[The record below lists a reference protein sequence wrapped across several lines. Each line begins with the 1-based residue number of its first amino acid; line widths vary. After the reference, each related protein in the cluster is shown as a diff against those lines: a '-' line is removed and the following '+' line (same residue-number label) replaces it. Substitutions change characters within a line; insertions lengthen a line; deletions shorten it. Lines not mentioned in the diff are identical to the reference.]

1 MNPVSPWLA
10 ALAEQCLSFYLGRNS
25 QDGIE
30 VEDLEGCLSFSMR
43 GLVMSAIIDKWGQ
56 GDGDRATLTDSKNQI
71 DAIFSRDSLNEHEAS
86 SPCPP
91 TIKEG
96 PKKQLIEL
104 LDVRLALMYST
115 NSPEIELRVNRFRI
129 RWNQVTKG
137 EPPKP
142 KLKKTPAIKVL
153 LKEACQKTQKSSLD
167 ARPNG
172 QEDIALAEPSIS
184 QFDQPASPDSQFE
197 SMGSQFFSQ
206 VLSNTIHDAQRD
218 HYKRSHVSLNKDA
231 ILGLLRPSAGL
242 IHTRTET
249 PSLPLGSSNSTQS
262 ALPDGKTP
270 IESGEHPSYRP
281 SSTLAEAECPDT
293 PDSNAPRPNTSQDI
307 VGPAVIERQSA
318 SSSIDLVDRDET
330 VNREEQKKDDVLKK
344 RQRDSTDAPSL
355 TSRDG
360 TDSQRLRKPGITSSS
375 NKRQRTDTGE
385 MTQVDLN
392 ETKEI
397 RNEPGPEPVLSELLN
412 LPTHQLLPDPWDG
425 MTKIPTSDVHIPK
438 EQADLFEPLVWIQQ
452 GSGESTPLC
461 HVPPRLLTRWN
472 DIAQK
477 RKLLAKEDQRGGNPT
492 PTSQD
497 INRSGSVAESETG
510 SQRSEPLSP
519 WPDSPERH
527 PGKILPPNTPPPSK
541 SRNIREGATPS
552 GTQSS
557 AYQTAEDGDVDM
569 VNESRATSQPAP
581 EVVPSRSILD
591 VVAQRASQYPEDSTM
606 ILKEAESRS
615 QNPGDAP
622 SQEHNHSDPSIEIEE
637 QTPNPIQEPRD
648 GRRSECPPAAPESHQ
663 PESSGDESDETDMET
678 SVPCALGASI
688 PPSSQPEQQVDSS
701 GNSSGLSLPRSIRK
715 SVQVVEMPAVQMTP
729 SHREKQGNKTVNP
742 EHSSSQQPSSQ
753 AAKTSSQSRILATY
767 RSQESNTQSDPS
779 QEALNPSLPVEDES
793 LRVDVLGTQT
803 QTSSSHPTSQE
814 TPQSHTEVVLDS
826 SKTAQHQ
833 WDSCLFSSQPSAN
846 SSSFPFASFHPQPMS
861 QLNGPSQNYMGELTS
876 LDGAT
881 YFPDTSLGDS
891 SGWTAPDAESPS
903 KPPKIRQIEGTDT
916 MTAFQSPNGGL
927 VARRQSFIDKP
938 DQTAQAFMFYEKFCN
953 DYPPYSGG
961 FAHFTEMCAKLQ
973 ALREKG
979 ALQRSFLW
987 DDFVILHLEEYQRHV
1002 EDCASQD
1009 FKTLK
1014 YEDFFCSSFARPR
1027 HKKRSLT
1034 TRAVNVAA
1042 SQFVPP
1048 DTTTSSSQPPPCPV
1062 ATQGERAH
1070 LSFTASLVD
1079 RLSDL
1084 HTRSFNNA
1092 SANDTPNSPS
1102 TKRDMFPATQ
1112 HSPLHPSG
1120 TLPTVQV
1127 KLEPDSSSN
1136 EVMDTQAHTMSS
1148 SGQRP
1153 VLSSSD
1159 QNMDDS
1165 MQHDEDDTQ
1174 IKPGLSDVDMT
1185 EADESQG
1192 ADRTH
1197 HRTASI
1203 ELGDNTEDRHSSL
1216 ISPPASTQAVAEVAA
1231 STDDVQQVPP
1241 RPRPWFRSLR
1251 NIFPAGPV
1259 WSDDPNTPFKRWAR
1273 EDQNVLQELNRR
1285 GGAKIQLDDKGVICR
1300 PTYKREKGPGSL

>member
-1 MNPVSPWLA
+1 
-10 ALAEQCLSFYLGRNS
+10 
-25 QDGIE
+25 
-30 VEDLEGCLSFSMR
+30 
-43 GLVMSAIIDKWGQ
+43 
-56 GDGDRATLTDSKNQI
+56 LTDSKNQI

-104 LDVRLALMYST
+104 LDVKLALVYST
-115 NSPEIELRVNRFRI
+115 SSPEIELRINRFRI

-153 LKEACQKTQKSSLD
+153 LKEACQKTQKSPVD

-184 QFDQPASPDSQFE
+184 QFDQRASPDSPFE

-206 VLSNTIHDAQRD
+206 VLSNTNHDARRD
-218 HYKRSHVSLNKDA
+218 NYKRNHISPNHISLDKEA

-249 PSLPLGSSNSTQS
+249 PSLPLGSSNSAQS
-262 ALPDGKTP
+262 ALPDRKTP
-270 IESGEHPSYRP
+270 IESGEHSSYRP
-281 SSTLAEAECPDT
+281 SSKLAEAECPDIS
-293 PDSNAPRPNTSQDI
+293 DANAPRPNASQD
-307 VGPAVIERQSA
+307 VVDPAAIERQSA

-330 VNREEQKKDDVLKK
+330 VNREEQKKDDVSKK

-360 TDSQRLRKPGITSSS
+360 TDSQRLRKPGIMSPS

-385 MTQVDLN
+385 MTQMDRN

-397 RNEPGPEPVLSELLN
+397 RNEPEPETMLSELLN

-438 EQADLFEPLVWIQQ
+438 EQTDLFEPLVWIQ

-472 DIAQK
+472 HIAQR

-492 PTSQD
+492 PTPQD
-497 INRSGSVAESETG
+497 INISGSVTESETN
-510 SQRSEPLSP
+510 SQISEPFSP
-519 WPDSPERH
+519 WSVSPERH
-527 PGKILPPNTPPPSK
+527 LGKILPPNSPSQRE
-541 SRNIREGATPS
+541 SRNIREDATPS

-569 VNESRATSQPAP
+569 VNGSHATSQPAQ
-581 EVVPSRSILD
+581 EVVPSRSIPD
-591 VVAQRASQYPEDSTM
+591 IVAQRASQYPEDSTM

-637 QTPNPIQEPRD
+637 QTPNPIQELRD
-648 GRRSECPPAAPESHQ
+648 GMRSECPPAAPEAHQ
-663 PESSGDESDETDMET
+663 PESSGDESDETEMET

-688 PPSSQPEQQVDSS
+688 PPSSQPEQQIDSS

-715 SVQVVEMPAVQMTP
+715 SVQVVETPAVQMSP
-729 SHREKQGNKTVNP
+729 PHREKQGN
-742 EHSSSQQPSSQ
+742 
-753 AAKTSSQSRILATY
+753 KTSSQSRILATY

-779 QEALNPSLPVEDES
+779 QEALNPSLPIEDES

-826 SKTAQHQ
+826 SKTAQRQ
-833 WDSCLFSSQPSAN
+833 WDSSLFSSQPSAN
-846 SSSFPFASFHPQPMS
+846 SSSFPFASFRPQPMS
-861 QLNGPSQNYMGELTS
+861 QLNGPSQNSMGELTS

-891 SGWTAPDAESPS
+891 SGWTAPDTESPS

-916 MTAFQSPNGGL
+916 MTTFQSLNGGL

-953 DYPPYSGG
+953 DYPPYSGD

-1062 ATQGERAH
+1062 AIQGERAH

-1079 RLSDL
+1079 KLSDL

-1092 SANDTPNSPS
+1092 SANDIPDSPS
-1102 TKRDMFPATQ
+1102 TKTDIPLATQ

-1136 EVMDTQAHTMSS
+1136 EVLDTQAHTMSS

-1165 MQHDEDDTQ
+1165 TQHDEGDTQ
-1174 IKPGLSDVDMT
+1174 IKPDLSDVDMT
-1185 EADESQG
+1185 EADESQE
-1192 ADRTH
+1192 ADSAH

-1203 ELGDNTEDRHSSL
+1203 ELGDNTEDRHSFL
-1216 ISPPASTQAVAEVAA
+1216 VSPPASTQAVAEVAV
-1231 STDDVQQVPP
+1231 SIDDVQQEPP

-1300 PTYKREKGPGSL
+1300 PTYKREKGPGSS